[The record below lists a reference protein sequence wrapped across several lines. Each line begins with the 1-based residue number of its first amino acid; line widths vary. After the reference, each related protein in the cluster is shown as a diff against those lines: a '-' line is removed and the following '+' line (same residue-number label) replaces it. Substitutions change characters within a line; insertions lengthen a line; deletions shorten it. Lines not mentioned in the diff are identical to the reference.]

1 MEEDKRQT
9 PVPSAAVNEDMEG
22 EDVDSGSDG
31 EEVEFL
37 ASGIKDIVY
46 CPGLFAI
53 HFAI

>member
-1 MEEDKRQT
+1 MEEDKGHT

-22 EDVDSGSDG
+22 DEVDSGSDG
-31 EEVEFL
+31 EEVAFL

-53 HFAI
+53 HFIG